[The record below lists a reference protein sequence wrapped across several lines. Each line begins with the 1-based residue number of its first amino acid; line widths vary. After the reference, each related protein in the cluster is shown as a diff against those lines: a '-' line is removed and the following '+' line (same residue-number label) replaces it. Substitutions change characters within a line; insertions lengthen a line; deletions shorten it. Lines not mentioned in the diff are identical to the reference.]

1 VIPRMNERSNP
12 LTGMS
17 PWTWL
22 IASAMAGG
30 LTLLAAPAQ
39 ADVANSSTPT
49 SQQSSARAVG
59 PGSVHS
65 VIGDG
70 GFGGGFG
77 GIGGFGH
84 RRDRGDEI
92 TDLFAIF
99 QED

>member
-1 VIPRMNERSNP
+1 LIPRIK
-12 LTGMS
+12 
-17 PWTWL
+17 WTWL
-22 IASAMAGG
+22 ATSAIAGG
-30 LTLLAAPAQ
+30 LALMAAAPAQ
-39 ADVANSSTPT
+39 ADVANTPT

-59 PGSVHS
+59 PGSIHS

-77 GIGGFGH
+77 GFGGN